1 MRSNRPFAPSIAL
14 DRSSSTPLHQQI
26 SEPLSRLIQAGKLVA
41 GTLIENE
48 VSMARR
54 LDVSR
59 PTARRAMQTLVE
71 EGLLIRKRGRGT
83 VVAPKPLH
91 RRMRVSSLN
100 DELQSA
106 GKHPTTEILRYNL
119 RPATTDM
126 ARKLDIA
133 IGADVVEIERLRYR
147 EGIPIAV
154 LYNWLP
160 AAYAPAYVDLQ
171 ERGLYELLRERG
183 MNIASTTQIVTA
195 TPPRRRIAR
204 LLEITKTTPVLTI
217 ERTGFGS
224 AGEIIEWGLH
234 TYRGDMYRYESTVFA
249 SAETSR

>member
-1 MRSNRPFAPSIAL
+1 MRSLSAFSPDISL
-14 DRSSSTPLHQQI
+14 DRSSAMPLHQQI
-26 SEPLSRLIQAGKLVA
+26 SEPLSRLIKAGKLAA

-59 PTARRAMQTLVE
+59 PTTRRAMQTLVE

-106 GKHPTTEILRYNL
+106 GKHPMTEILRYNL
-119 RPATTDM
+119 RPATAEM
-126 ARKLDIA
+126 AQKLDVA
-133 IGADVVEIERLRYR
+133 VGEDVVEIERIRYR
-147 EGIPIAV
+147 DTIPIAV

-160 AAYAPAYVDLQ
+160 VAYAPAYADLQ
-171 ERGLYELLRERG
+171 EHGLYEMLRDHG
-183 MNIASTTQIVTA
+183 MEIASTTQVVTA
-195 TPPRRRIAR
+195 KLPQRRIAR
-204 LLEITKTTPVLTI
+204 LLDITKATPVLAI
-217 ERTGFGS
+217 ERTGFGCS
-224 AGEIIEWGLH
+224 GEIIEWGIH
-234 TYRGDMYRYESTVFA
+234 TYRGDMYRYESTVFT
-249 SAETSR
+249 SAETSD